1 MHHGHKVSDRHS
13 RDGENLPVWHACI
26 VADKASSGELDRQAE
41 PGRVCAV
48 TYSGIRISD
57 DVDALKG

>member
-1 MHHGHKVSDRHS
+1 MRHGHKVSDRHD

-26 VADKASSGELDRQAE
+26 VADKAPSGELDRQAE
-41 PGRVCAV
+41 RVCAV